1 VSAAILRLALADEAA
16 TLAAGARLAR
26 ALSGIPETS
35 RVPLVVFLSGPL
47 GAGKTTF
54 VRGALRELGIAGAIR
69 SPSYTLVEEY
79 SAAGWDVLHLDLY
92 RLGGADD
99 LAELGLRDRHRGA
112 ALFLVE
118 WPERAPGA
126 LPADLV
132 LELGIGKDVHPLRGE
147 GRTSQGQRLLA
158 SLAEGGE

>member
-1 VSAAILRLALADEAA
+1 MSAGPLRLTLADETA

-26 ALSGIPETS
+26 ALREMPEAA
-35 RVPLVVFLSGPL
+35 RAPLVVFLSGPL

-54 VRGALRELGIAGAIR
+54 VRGALRDLGIAGAIR

-79 SAAGWDVLHLDLY
+79 AAGGWDVLHLDLY
-92 RLGGADD
+92 RLAGADD

-112 ALFLVE
+112 TVFLVE

-126 LPADLV
+126 LPADLT
-132 LELGIGKDVHPLRGE
+132 LEFAIGTDGHGLVGE
-147 GRTSQGQRLLA
+147 DRTSQGQRLLA

>member
-1 VSAAILRLALADEAA
+1 MSGARLRLALPDEAA
-16 TLAAGARLAR
+16 TLSAGARLAR
-26 ALSGIPETS
+26 ALREVPEAS

-79 SAAGWDVLHLDLY
+79 VAGGWDVLHLDLY
-92 RLGGADD
+92 RLAGADD

-112 ALFLVE
+112 TVFLVE

-126 LPADLV
+126 LPADLA
-132 LELGIGKDVHPLRGE
+132 LEFALRSDGHHLVGD
-147 GRTSQGQRLLA
+147 GRTSQGGRLLA
-158 SLAEGGE
+158 SLAE